1 MIIKKYKIFL
11 EDMDF
16 NKANDE
22 SIESINVDIQTFNSK
37 KSSLESLYNKDI
49 LENIEEDINKII
61 LDNKYLKKY
70 DSVLRISRTLD
81 KTKFNIDR
89 LVDKKNLLDRE
100 ILDFKSRLTD
110 VSDDKQSD
118 KIKESIKSR
127 EESIKKTMED
137 IKINKDKLNKINDD
151 MKTSQKDFDDFMKLE
166 SERIKNLSEK

>member
-16 NKANDE
+16 NKVNDE
-22 SIESINVDIQTFNSK
+22 SIESIKADIQTFNSK

-49 LENIEEDINKII
+49 LENIEEDINKIV

-70 DSVLRISRTLD
+70 DSVLRIKRTLD

-110 VSDDKQSD
+110 VSDNKQSD

-151 MKTSQKDFDDFMKLE
+151 IKTSQKDFDDFMKLE